1 MRNFFHRTRS
11 DNTSQRES
19 NAGGTSRGASPA
31 KGEKSRNA
39 QPEVWKLAL
48 ELGFTEAQVE
58 AALKRGHQSSEHI
71 VDYILTHQVRPDGTI
86 AGSSGRSRPPETDSG
101 RNSPRDL
108 GSMRPQLAETTEPT
122 SAENDELQRA
132 LELSRLE
139 YLKSGRGITSLG
151 PENIKSAST
160 TDPKPENPLGLATD
174 SELQRAIEAS
184 LEEERKSRQRFELS
198 IFHPEA
204 NVQKRLRESLTEP
217 IGLCNVG
224 NTCYLNSLLQV
235 YYHLPFFVRRVFSW
249 RENQVDM
256 TKTQPKAIDIV
267 RELQRLFASLGLSE
281 RSYAD
286 PSGVLCA
293 LADTLNAA
301 ALELGAQQ
309 DLSEF
314 NETFLR
320 SIETA
325 LRAGNEQE
333 PLQRAFIH
341 SFVQELHYQVKV
353 ENLDVDMD
361 SGTRDDG
368 AIQSTEGDASPRTP
382 DAVSATRLEAMV
394 ERLSLLQS
402 AESRLAHR
410 VEGTTSSLIL
420 DVASGTCR
428 DLYAALD
435 EYVLAAVEYQPEQ
448 QNAVT
453 GSAGGVDEPG
463 STTET
468 PAAGKSQIAT
478 KSVWFRHFAPV
489 LFIYLQRVRFNMDT
503 RKAEKVNDGFDFAE
517 SICLDRYLERC
528 RSEALSARL
537 QEARLRLHYEQLE
550 RERLQ
555 LLQLPGVREPADL
568 IYEAVLQRL
577 RESEPKGNASSTTRL
592 DETQRMY
599 REQALEH
606 LSHVYVAEKQHR
618 EWIETEMARLKDEMM
633 MAYASLASERYR
645 LHAVLVHEGAPE
657 TGHYFVFIRA
667 DQEPVWYEFNDQLV
681 RRVPWEHVHAV
692 GRGGNGTASAYALI
706 YRRDNEAEPS
716 SLPTAEEA
724 RRLLP
729 DSILS
734 QITSDNAALKEDIE
748 RWKLHPAVAAIAE
761 RLRQPA
767 ADETFYERAEWFCL
781 HRGQVAEAV
790 LLATCEVDAQR
801 CDGTS
806 MLVRLAQLQDPGTK
820 PWSSEEAAEIYRFLD
835 VMEATASGPFAEDI
849 RQLAVTLRQAN
860 GAALRRL
867 ENTRCQA
874 EQAHRVAVR
883 ALLLTGIAFEWL
895 EQRLWRNAASA
906 ITTIYETASAGISF
920 AGLTE
925 SLRFCVE
932 RLVRETETLD
942 PELSSWIAYE
952 YLPERTGHAASLA
965 KANAGSVEPSDGA
978 RLPKMP
984 DERGSVQQSSIQAP
998 TRPAL
1003 PPWDE
1008 GVLDVKR
1015 LHFGGEDRAIRW
1027 FLQLIRGQSSQ
1038 NR

>member
-1 MRNFFHRTRS
+1 
-11 DNTSQRES
+11 
-19 NAGGTSRGASPA
+19 
-31 KGEKSRNA
+31 
-39 QPEVWKLAL
+39 
-48 ELGFTEAQVE
+48 
-58 AALKRGHQSSEHI
+58 
-71 VDYILTHQVRPDGTI
+71 
-86 AGSSGRSRPPETDSG
+86 
-101 RNSPRDL
+101 
-108 GSMRPQLAETTEPT
+108 
-122 SAENDELQRA
+122 
-132 LELSRLE
+132 
-139 YLKSGRGITSLG
+139 
-151 PENIKSAST
+151 
-160 TDPKPENPLGLATD
+160 
-174 SELQRAIEAS
+174 
-184 LEEERKSRQRFELS
+184 
-198 IFHPEA
+198 
-204 NVQKRLRESLTEP
+204 
-217 IGLCNVG
+217 
-224 NTCYLNSLLQV
+224 
-235 YYHLPFFVRRVFSW
+235 
-249 RENQVDM
+249 
-256 TKTQPKAIDIV
+256 
-267 RELQRLFASLGLSE
+267 
-281 RSYAD
+281 
-286 PSGVLCA
+286 
-293 LADTLNAA
+293 
-301 ALELGAQQ
+301 
-309 DLSEF
+309 
-314 NETFLR
+314 
-320 SIETA
+320 
-325 LRAGNEQE
+325 
-333 PLQRAFIH
+333 
-341 SFVQELHYQVKV
+341 
-353 ENLDVDMD
+353 MD

-368 AIQSTEGDASPRTP
+368 TIQSTGGGASPRTP

-402 AESRLAHR
+402 AESKLAHR

-453 GSAGGVDEPG
+453 GSAGSVDEPG

-468 PAAGKSQIAT
+468 SAADKSQIAT

-489 LFIYLQRVRFNMDT
+489 LFIYLQRVRFNKDT
-503 RKAEKVNDGFDFAE
+503 RKAEKVNDDFDFAE
-517 SICLDRYLERC
+517 SIYLDRYLERC
-528 RSEALSARL
+528 RTEALSARL
-537 QEARLRLHYEQLE
+537 QEAQLRLHYEQLE

-577 RESEPKGNASSTTRL
+577 RESEPKGNASSTARL
-592 DETQRMY
+592 DETQRVY

-633 MAYASLASERYR
+633 VTYASLVSERYR

-667 DQEPVWYEFNDQLV
+667 AQEPVWYEFNDQLV

-706 YRRDNEAEPS
+706 YRRDDEAEPS

-734 QITSDNAALKEDIE
+734 QITSDNAVLKEDIE

-801 CDGTS
+801 CDGAS
-806 MLVRLAQLQDPGTK
+806 MLVRLEQLQDPGTK
-820 PWSSEEAAEIYRFLD
+820 SWSSEEAAEASAEIHRFLD
-835 VMEATASGPFAEDI
+835 VMEATASGPFADDI

-860 GAALRRL
+860 GATLRLL
-867 ENTRCQA
+867 ESTRCQA
-874 EQAHRVAVR
+874 EQAHRVTVR

-932 RLVRETETLD
+932 RLVRQTEALD

-978 RLPKMP
+978 RLRKMP
-984 DERGSVQQSSIQAP
+984 DEGDSVQQSSIQAP

-1008 GVLDVKR
+1008 SVLDAKR
-1015 LHFGGEDRAIRW
+1015 FHFGGEDRAIRW
-1027 FLQLIRGQSSQ
+1027 FLQLIREQSSQ